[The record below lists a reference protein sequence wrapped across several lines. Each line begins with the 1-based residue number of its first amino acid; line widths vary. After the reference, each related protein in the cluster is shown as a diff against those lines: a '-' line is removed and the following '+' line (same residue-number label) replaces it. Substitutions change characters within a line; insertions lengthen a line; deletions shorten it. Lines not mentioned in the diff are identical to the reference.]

1 MRLLIDGY
9 NLMHAQGLTG
19 PRQDPDRLR
28 KAREKLLK
36 SLSKRLSAVD
46 RHATRVV
53 FDASMKLQVLPK
65 MLWVDGIT
73 VEFAS
78 DSPSADV
85 RIVELILKHDAPKKL
100 VVVSSDNQIIEC
112 AQRRKCRVIGAD
124 DFMVLLEDPRRP
136 VLPPIDNQGNKRPP
150 TLGRTE
156 GIQQE
161 GIVPKETDFWMEEF
175 SNLIEDESVASQLN
189 HDHKLLR
196 SVDIAAIERE
206 MQNVDPFE
214 KATRKPPQKKK

>member
-36 SLSKRLSAVD
+36 MLSKRLSAVD

-124 DFMVLLEDPRRP
+124 DFMVLLEDQRRP
-136 VLPPIDNQGNKRPP
+136 VLPPIDTQANKRPP
-150 TLGRTE
+150 T
-156 GIQQE
+156 
-161 GIVPKETDFWMEEF
+161 
-175 SNLIEDESVASQLN
+175 
-189 HDHKLLR
+189 
-196 SVDIAAIERE
+196 
-206 MQNVDPFE
+206 
-214 KATRKPPQKKK
+214 